1 MQAGGKGDEPFL
13 DIIVYKLRVFSEKAD
28 DLVRDLD
35 VLMDLQE
42 SLEFRSE
49 LMQFIASENR
59 DIHEFESQLE
69 VRKNE
74 LLARAAQNGLD
85 LELLE
90 SEMRKRRQSNSPQ
103 Y

>member
-1 MQAGGKGDEPFL
+1 MPAGGKGDEPYL
-13 DIIVYKLRVFSEKAD
+13 DIVVYRLRVFSQKAD

-49 LMQFIASENR
+49 LMKQNWSGNLNINEL
-59 DIHEFESQLE
+59 ESQLE
-69 VRKNE
+69 NRKNE

-90 SEMRKRRQSNSPQ
+90 DEMRKRRQENSQ
-103 Y
+103 